1 MGKSEDHKIVSKIAC
16 SNRLSFN
23 HERVSEMLKY
33 ITEMPPEGS
42 SHDRGHKH
50 PFTVSEVFSYEVS
63 QINDLFFTAPPSPSP
78 FKPNQPQKVD
88 QNNEDEKLPENQR
101 VEDEEESKLDDIKK
115 ESSSSE
121 EEDDDEVEH
130 KDSSSSSSSEDED
143 KVAGVVEAATGG
155 DNCLKELPKESKS
168 L

>member
-1 MGKSEDHKIVSKIAC
+1 
-16 SNRLSFN
+16 
-23 HERVSEMLKY
+23 MLKY

-63 QINDLFFTAPPSPSP
+63 HINDLFFTAPPSPSP
-78 FKPNQPQKVD
+78 FKPNQQQKVD
-88 QNNEDEKLPENQR
+88 QNDEEEKLPENTR
-101 VEDEEESKLDDIKK
+101 VEDEEESKLDVIKK

-121 EEDDDEVEH
+121 EEDDDDEVEH

-143 KVAGVVEAATGG
+143 KVLGVVEASTGG
-155 DNCLKELPKESKS
+155 DNSLKELPKESKS